1 MSATTTLSSP
11 IRLID
16 PAFIRTAKDGTRSL
30 DLLVDDM
37 HCAGCLAKVERTA
50 SAVPGVAHAR
60 ANLTTKRLAVDL
72 DPSGSPEAV
81 LEALH
86 KVGRS
91 ARPFDPGVASDTKNE
106 ASELMRC
113 MAVAGFA
120 SMNVMLLSVS
130 VWSGADGTTRDL
142 FYWLSA
148 MIAIPTVIYSG
159 RPFFRS
165 AWNALRYGRTN
176 MDVPIAIG
184 VLGATALSL
193 YETITSG
200 EHAWFDG
207 SVALLFFLLVGRV
220 LDNRM
225 RDVARG
231 AAARL
236 LTLAPTVA
244 SLVLPDGR
252 ARDIPISSVR
262 IGDTLRVLPG
272 ERVPVDGIVTSGAS
286 DLDRAL
292 LTGESV
298 PEAVGEGAAIHAG
311 ANNLTGP
318 LEMRAT
324 APANETVLAGIIRL
338 MEKVERPD
346 GRFVRLADRASR
358 LYAPA
363 VHSAAFLTLIGW
375 LVLGFGVHAAVT
387 AAVAVLIITCPCALG
402 LAVPAVQV
410 VAAGR
415 LLSAGI
421 ILKDGAAL
429 EKLSEVDTVVFDK
442 TGTLTLG
449 TPRLVQGPEAGDAWA
464 VSAALA
470 GGSRHPLSRALAEA
484 ADAQNIR
491 AAPVTDLA
499 ERPGFGVEARWNGLP
514 VRLGRA
520 QWVDAPTDRRSGLSE
535 VWLRIGDDEPQA
547 FLFSDELRSDA
558 KATIAELEALGLDI
572 RLVSGDAQGAV
583 ERIAAQAGISQSLSN
598 CLPGG
603 KVEALEVLAKEGRKV
618 LMVGDG
624 LNDAPALAAA
634 HVSMSPASGA
644 DIAQA
649 AAGIVFTGEQLGP
662 VLQSIVTARKARRK
676 ISGNFALA
684 VGYNIIAVPIA
695 VLGFATPLI
704 AAVSMSAS
712 SILVIA
718 NALTL
723 GLSLRRIGTRH
734 PTKPVAGSVS

>member
-1 MSATTTLSSP
+1 MSATTLFP
-11 IRLID
+11 PCRLVD
-16 PAFIRTAKDGTRSL
+16 PSFVRTAKDGTRSL

-50 SAVPGVAHAR
+50 NAVPGVAHAR

-72 DPSGSPEAV
+72 DATGSPEAV
-81 LEALH
+81 LEALRRA
-86 KVGRS
+86 GRS
-91 ARPFDPGVASDTKNE
+91 ARPFDPGVAAETNSDS
-106 ASELMRC
+106 AELIRC

-165 AWNALRYGRTN
+165 AWNALRHGRTN

-184 VLGATALSL
+184 VTGATALSL

-244 SLVLPDGR
+244 SLVLADGR
-252 ARDIPISSVR
+252 SRDIPISSVR
-262 IGDTLRVLPG
+262 IGDILRVLPG
-272 ERVPVDGIVTSGAS
+272 ERVPVDGIVTTGAS

-298 PEAVGEGAAIHAG
+298 PEPVSAGTLIHAG

-363 VHSAAFLTLIGW
+363 VHSAAFLTMVGW
-375 LVLGFGVHAAVT
+375 LLLGFGVHPAVT

-415 LLSAGI
+415 LLSSGI

-429 EKLSEVDTVVFDK
+429 EKLSEIDTVVFDK
-442 TGTLTLG
+442 TGTLTRG
-449 TPRLVQGPEAGDAWA
+449 TPVLAQGPDSGEAWSVA
-464 VSAALA
+464 AALA
-470 GGSRHPLSRALAEA
+470 SGSRHPLSRALVEA
-484 ADAQNIR
+484 AEVHGIHPAH
-491 AAPVTDLA
+491 VTDLA
-499 ERPGFGVEARWNGLP
+499 ERPGFGVEARWNGVP
-514 VRLGRA
+514 VRLGRTG
-520 QWVDAPTDRRSGLSE
+520 WVDAPANTQSCLSE
-535 VWLRIGDDEPQA
+535 VWLRIGDETPQP
-547 FLFSDELRSDA
+547 FLFSDELRADA
-558 KATIAELEALGLDI
+558 KQTVAELQALGLDV
-572 RLVSGDAQGAV
+572 RLISGDAQGAV
-583 ERIAAQAGISQSLSN
+583 DRVAAQAGISRSLAG

-603 KVEALEVLAKEGRKV
+603 KVEALQALAREGRKV

-634 HVSMSPASGA
+634 HVSVSPASGA

-649 AAGIVFTGEQLGP
+649 AAGIVFTGENLSP
-662 VLQSIVTARKARRK
+662 VLESVVTARKARRK
-676 ISGNFALA
+676 IFSNFSLA
-684 VGYNIIAVPIA
+684 IGYNIIAVPVA
-695 VLGFATPLI
+695 VLGYATPLI

-723 GLSLRRIGTRH
+723 GLSLRKVG
-734 PTKPVAGSVS
+734 K